1 MKSMKHLIFLLL
13 LAFSLIVL
21 VLTLNAANDA
31 WSSSSLGFTAW
42 GLVPWLYVAMITSFI
57 AQKSK
62 LIAIAITAAIVGLLG
77 VGVMIDTLFIH
88 LDAQGALA
96 FIFIPLW
103 QLVFFIFASPLL
115 LLFKKAH
122 S

>member
-77 VGVMIDTLFIH
+77 IGVMIDTLFIH
-88 LDAQGALA
+88 LDAQGALG

>member
-77 VGVMIDTLFIH
+77 IGVMIDTLFIH

-96 FIFIPLW
+96 FIFIPFW